1 MRWRGGEM
9 ELRGG
14 DETLLLPDGGGG
26 REEGRGGEGGEDVR
40 EKRGR
45 GDMFSLHWFDNGNLQ
60 LKVAI
65 GLVDEEMREKRR
77 K

>member
-1 MRWRGGEM
+1 MEDGVEM
-9 ELRGG
+9 EGWRNGVEGLRGG

-45 GDMFSLHWFDNGNLQ
+45 GDMS
-60 LKVAI
+60 VCI
-65 GLVDEEMREKRR
+65 GLTMATFN
-77 K
+77 